1 MSYLTVNL
9 RSATLMVGLLLLS
22 LFSCF
27 AFSERSARDVNTI
40 IQNFRKEFKNTKT
53 FTANFEQTTIVA
65 GKKRIANG
73 KIFFQKPNLLR
84 QEFYDPS
91 DPNSMTQLIVSDGKS
106 IMSYTPSISQ
116 VTKQELSGKSS
127 ELFPGFGQ
135 SLEDLE
141 KNYDISMLEDELA
154 KKKGFCLLELKPKT
168 DISGSGIK
176 FDIMQVWINETD
188 YIPIQFMYKDIAN
201 ETTFIMTFKDVKLN
215 EKIDSSLFKFKVPN
229 NVQVIT
235 IPRNRR

>member
-1 MSYLTVNL
+1 MTRFNVNL
-9 RSATLMVGLLLLS
+9 RSAVLIICLLLLS
-22 LFSCF
+22 LPLGITLGEQ
-27 AFSERSARDVNTI
+27 AAKNVNTI
-40 IQNFRKEFKNTKT
+40 VQNFRKEFKNTKT

-65 GKKRIANG
+65 GKKRVANG

-91 DPNSMTQLIVSDGKS
+91 DPNNLTQLIVSDGKS
-106 IMSYTPSISQ
+106 IMSYTPSINQ

-135 SLEDLE
+135 SLENLE
-141 KNYDISMLEDELA
+141 KNYHIEMLEDELA
-154 KKKGFCLLELKPKT
+154 KKKGYCLLELRPKT
-168 DISGSGIK
+168 DISDSGVK
-176 FDIMQVWINETD
+176 FDLMQVWINEMD
-188 YIPIQFMYKDIAN
+188 FIPIQFMYKDIAN